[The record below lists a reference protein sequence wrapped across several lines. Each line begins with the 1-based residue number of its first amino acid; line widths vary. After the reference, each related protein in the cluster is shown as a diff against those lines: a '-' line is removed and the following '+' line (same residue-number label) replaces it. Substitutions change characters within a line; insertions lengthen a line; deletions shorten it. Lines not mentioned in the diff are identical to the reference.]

1 MYQHLNLKKYS
12 NQLQTGRVNALSVFF
27 LFSKGYLIQPSAKI
41 NMHTT
46 THNTNQDEQ
55 EIAQLTE
62 LETVRSNSEIPSWM
76 SDIYG

>member
-1 MYQHLNLKKYS
+1 
-12 NQLQTGRVNALSVFF
+12 
-27 LFSKGYLIQPSAKI
+27 
-41 NMHTT
+41 MHTT
-46 THNTNQDEQ
+46 THSTNEDEQ

>member
-1 MYQHLNLKKYS
+1 MY
-12 NQLQTGRVNALSVFF
+12 
-27 LFSKGYLIQPSAKI
+27 
-41 NMHTT
+41 TT
-46 THNTNQDEQ
+46 THNTNQEEQ